1 MKKWTFLEHS
11 DIPNKKLNMK
21 ENSDPHDNISTVIS
35 KGGGGKLVSNK
46 ITCTVP
52 SSNKL
57 QVNRG
62 LNQFDKGNSAIKPAR
77 KTTCPDFDH
86 HLFCRSTTPHH
97 QMAAQDTTTTRPI
110 GSHDESNQ

>member
-46 ITCTVP
+46 ITCMLP
-52 SSNKL
+52 PSNKP

-62 LNQFDKGNSAIKPAR
+62 LNQFDKGNSAIKTAR
-77 KTTCPDFDH
+77 KTTGF
-86 HLFCRSTTPHH
+86 
-97 QMAAQDTTTTRPI
+97 
-110 GSHDESNQ
+110 